1 MIDVIGVILA
11 FIVIVLL
18 RLRNVSFPVSILVGS
33 SVVVATA
40 GMPLEFFIEAA
51 AETILDPMTHNIVSA
66 VGLITILGYMLKETN
81 LMKELIEGLRG
92 VLPTS
97 ILLAI
102 IPAMFGILAM
112 PGGALMSAPFNEPE
126 AERLGLKPEHKTY
139 INLWFRHIW
148 YWASPLSPVPILTAS
163 IACISVNNFIL
174 AQLPIFPVSIVIG
187 LLISKLF
194 ISENGQTGH
203 IHKGYP
209 EIIKGLSPIV
219 ISVGLSIFGVPLWIS
234 LLLGILTLIYIRGV
248 PLNSVPTL
256 FWKGIQ
262 WNTVFS
268 SLAILYFRYIVT
280 GSGSVNS
287 LFNFIS
293 GMNIPLIA
301 VFIIAPVVVGAISG
315 TPTMGTG
322 IILPLFLPLCG
333 GSVNLVGLVYSGLIA
348 GYMASPIHLCLV
360 LTNNYYNSEM
370 KEVYKYLTP
379 STILLYA
386 VTVVYN
392 LALYGGIPL

>member
-51 AETILDPMTHNIVSA
+51 AETIFDPMTHNIVSA
-66 VGLITILGYMLKETN
+66 VGLITVLGYMLKETN

-293 GMNIPLIA
+293 GLNIPLIA

-322 IILPLFLPLCG
+322 IILPLLLPLCG

-370 KEVYKYLTP
+370 KEVYKYLIP

>member
-1 MIDVIGVILA
+1 MIDVIGIILA

-18 RLRNVSFPVSILVGS
+18 RLRNISFSISILIGS
-33 SVVVATA
+33 AVVVATA
-40 GMPLEFFIEAA
+40 GMPIQFFIEAA
-51 AETILDPMTHNIVSA
+51 VETAVDPMTHNIVSA
-66 VGLITILGYMLKETN
+66 VGLITVLGYMLKETG
-81 LMKELIEGLRG
+81 LMTELIEGLRG
-92 VLPTS
+92 VFPTS

-163 IACISVNNFIL
+163 IAGMTVNNFII
-174 AQLPIFPVSIVIG
+174 AQLPLFPVSIAIG
-187 LLISKLF
+187 LLFSRLF
-194 ISENGQTGH
+194 ITENRQTGH

-209 EIIKGLSPIV
+209 EIFRGLVPIV
-219 ISVGLSIFGVPLWIS
+219 ISVGLSIIGVPLWIS
-234 LLLGILTLIYIRGV
+234 LLLGIFTLVYLRGVPIRGV
-248 PLNSVPTL
+248 PLL
-256 FWKGIQ
+256 FWKGLQ

-287 LFNFIS
+287 LFNVIS
-293 GMNIPLIA
+293 GLNIPIIA
-301 VFIIAPVVVGAISG
+301 IFIIAPLIVGAISG
-315 TPTMGTG
+315 TPTMATG

-333 GSVNLVGLVYSGLIA
+333 SSVNLVRIVYSGLIA
-348 GYMASPIHLCLV
+348 GYMASPIHLCLA

-370 KEVYKYLTP
+370 KDVYKYLIP
-379 STILLYA
+379 STIILY
-386 VTVVYN
+386 VITLVYH
-392 LALYGGIPL
+392 LAMYGGIPL